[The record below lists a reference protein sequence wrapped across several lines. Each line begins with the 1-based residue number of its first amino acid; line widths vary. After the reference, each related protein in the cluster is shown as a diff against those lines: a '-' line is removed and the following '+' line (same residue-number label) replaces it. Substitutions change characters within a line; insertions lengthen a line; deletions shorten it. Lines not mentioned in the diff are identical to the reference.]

1 MNTIIFTKMFPDVL
15 PPRQG
20 TPNSVG
26 ADVHAY
32 IKTESGRPSKMMIP
46 VQATRAIPTGIVVKH
61 FWSSQP
67 EPYSIFVCSRS
78 GMAKKSVFVT
88 NSPGV
93 IDPDYRGEVIVLL
106 YNGSHE
112 PQWIEDGDRIAQLV
126 LMPIPIPVIAESN
139 YDLRNESTARGG
151 NGFGSTGR

>member
-1 MNTIIFTKMFPDVL
+1 MTALLFTRMHPDVL
-15 PPRQG
+15 PPRLG

-46 VQATRAIPTGIVVKH
+46 VQATRAIPTGLVVAH
-61 FWSSQP
+61 SPMLGFLH
-67 EPYSIFVCSRS
+67 SIFVCSRS

-126 LMPIPIPVIAESN
+126 LAPTPVPVLMESN
-139 YDLRNESTARGG
+139 LDLRTEQTTRGE